1 MNGNEPVTPTVLG
14 EGGPSW
20 RPTAVGLTHILALP
34 QGFTLAIA
42 GSLAICLGRQGYPGP
57 PRRVALRRRSLRRVL
72 PPHPRLRRP
81 APHGQ
86 PTVGIVGLG
95 LLDVTAVVVV
105 PLVALGSWW
114 IPNADLAYLATGL
127 AVHLTYIPLVA
138 GTMVLLSQGTAA
150 FGHEPMTCP
159 SGLDRK
165 NVPDQPLSA
174 TTDLSPGGGVSGHW

>member
-1 MNGNEPVTPTVLG
+1 VWLFVAGASAGYCLLILAFGALRPTV
-14 EGGPSW
+14 S
-20 RPTAVGLTHILALP
+20 
-34 QGFTLAIA
+34 
-42 GSLAICLGRQGYPGP
+42 
-57 PRRVALRRRSLRRVL
+57 
-72 PPHPRLRRP
+72 
-81 APHGQ
+81 Q
-86 PTVGIVGLG
+86 PVGIVGLG

-114 IPNADLAYLATGL
+114 IPNADLAYLVTGL